1 MNSLIKILFILVVI
15 PSTFAQKVSPLM
27 TDDAANQKKWVDS
40 IYLNMSLEEKVGQL
54 FMVDIFSSKGDA
66 AADKIKKLIDDY
78 HLGGVIFS
86 KGGPLQQA
94 KMNNEFQELS
104 KVPLLIGMDA
114 EWGLAMRLD
123 STYAFPWNMTL
134 GAVEDNQLIERVGQ
148 RIAKHSKRLG
158 VHINFAPVVDINI
171 NPENPIIGNR
181 SFGENKQR
189 VTQKALAFM
198 KGMHKENVLSSAK
211 HFPGHGDTDTDSHK
225 ALPTLNFTK
234 KRLDSLEL
242 YPYYKM
248 IQEGV
253 SSIMVGHLN
262 VPALEP
268 KNNLPSS
275 LSKKI
280 ITELLRDS
288 LQYKGLVFTDAL
300 NMRGVADFDE
310 GGEIDLAAF
319 LAGNDILLISEDIP
333 KAHDK
338 LVAAYQEGTITEE
351 RLAFSVKKILQS
363 KYKVGLNHYQPVETA
378 YLVEELNTIHDDV
391 LYEEVMEKAITVI
404 KNDKAIMPIKDLKS
418 KKIAYVNLGD
428 ANGADFFNQLQ
439 RYTEIDHVKDEHLG
453 SLLGTLKNYNY
464 VIIGHH
470 TSNDNP
476 WKSYKLTQKEMVW
489 LYEISR
495 LNTTVLASFARPYS
509 ILDLKTTTNL
519 EGIVLGYQNSKIAQ
533 EKVAQMLFGA
543 IGAEGRLPVTVGDDF
558 PEGTKY
564 ITKPLKRLS
573 YGLPETVGINSAN
586 LNKISALAQRVIDE
600 KMAPG
605 LQLLVARKGKV
616 IYQQNFGYHTYENKI
631 PVSDS
636 TIYDLASLT
645 KILASLPLVME
656 LKEKGVLQ
664 LDTKLKEILP
674 ELKGTNKA
682 NITLKK
688 MLSHYAQLQA
698 WIPFYIGTLDA
709 ETKKAS
715 VKYFRPQPD
724 EVFNVKVADD
734 FYMRRD
740 INDSIFKQIVD
751 SDLRKRKQYKYSDL
765 PYYILKKFLESYYG
779 KSLDQLTQEKVYK
792 DLGANF
798 LGYLPLD
805 RFNADQIPPTEIDDY
820 WRKQKVQG
828 YVHDQGA
835 AMQGGVGGHAGLF
848 SNSNDVAKI
857 MQMYLN
863 DGYYG
868 GKRFFMQETLGAFNE
883 CYYCEEDVRRGVGFD
898 KPQLGTLGP
907 TCGCISMKSF
917 GHSGFTGTYAW
928 ADPEEEIVYIFLSNR
943 TFPDATNRKLI
954 SEDIRTQI
962 QQLIYD
968 SIIY

>member
-1 MNSLIKILFILVVI
+1 MKFLLRTLFILLVI
-15 PSTFAQKVSPLM
+15 PNIFAQKVSPLLSED
-27 TDDAANQKKWVDS
+27 TVDQKKWVDS
-40 IYLNMSLEEKVGQL
+40 LYADMSLEEKIGQL

-66 AADKIKKLIDDY
+66 AADNIKKLIDDY
-78 HLGGVIFS
+78 HIGGVIFS
-86 KGGPLQQA
+86 KGGPQQQA
-94 KMNNEFQELS
+94 KMNNEFQKLS
-104 KVPLLIGMDA
+104 RIPLLIGMDA

-134 GAVEDNQLIERVGQ
+134 GALEDNQLIERVGQ

-158 VHINFAPVVDINI
+158 VHINFAPVVDINT

-181 SFGENKQR
+181 SFGENKER

-268 KNNLPSS
+268 RKNFPSS

-288 LQYKGLVFTDAL
+288 LHYKGLVFTDAL

-310 GGEIDLAAF
+310 PGEIDLAAF
-319 LAGNDILLISEDIP
+319 LAGNDILLISENIP
-333 KAHDK
+333 KAHAL
-338 LVAAYQEGTITEE
+338 LVEAYQEDVISEE
-351 RLAFSVKKILQS
+351 RLAFSVKKILQA
-363 KYKVGLNHYQPVETA
+363 KYKVGLSHYQPVETA
-378 YLVEELNTIHDDV
+378 YLVEELNTVLDDA
-391 LYEEVMEKAITVI
+391 LYEQVIEKAITVI
-404 KNDKAIMPIKDLKS
+404 KNDKAIMPIKDLKH
-418 KKIAYVNLGD
+418 KKIAYVSLGD
-428 ANGADFFNQLQ
+428 DKGEDFYNQLQ
-439 RYTEIDHVKDEHLG
+439 KYTQVDHIQKQHLG
-453 SLLGTLKNYNY
+453 SLLTTLKDYNY
-464 VIIGHH
+464 VIVGHH

-476 WKSYKLTQKEMVW
+476 WKSYKFTQKELVW

-573 YGLPETVGINSAN
+573 YGLPETVEMNSAN
-586 LNKISALAQRVIDE
+586 LNKISALAQKVIDE

-605 LQLLVARKGKV
+605 TQLLVARKGKV
-616 IYQQNFGYHTYENKI
+616 IYQKNFGYHTYENKI
-631 PVSDS
+631 PVSDT

-645 KILASLPLVME
+645 KILASLPLIME
-656 LKEKGVLQ
+656 LKEKGVIQ
-664 LDTKLKEILP
+664 LNTKLKEILP
-674 ELKGTNKA
+674 ELEGTNKA
-682 NITLKK
+682 NITLKE
-688 MLSHYAQLQA
+688 MLSHYARLKA

-724 EVFNVKVADD
+724 ELFNVKVADQ
-734 FYMRRD
+734 FYMRKD

-765 PYYILKKFLESYYG
+765 PYYILKKYLETYYDS
-779 KSLDQLTQEKVYK
+779 SLDQLTQEKFYK
-792 DLGANF
+792 DLGANHM
-798 LGYLPLD
+798 GYLPLE
-805 RFNADQIPPTEIDDY
+805 RFDKDQIPPTEIDDY
-820 WRKQKVQG
+820 WRKQKIQG

-863 DGYYG
+863 NGYYG
-868 GKRFFMQETLGAFNE
+868 GKRFFTQETLETFNK

-898 KPQLGTLGP
+898 KPQLGTLGS

-928 ADPEEEIVYIFLSNR
+928 ADPEEEIVYVFLSNR

-954 SEDIRTQI
+954 SEDIRTKI
-962 QQLIYD
+962 QQLIYE
-968 SIIY
+968 SIMY